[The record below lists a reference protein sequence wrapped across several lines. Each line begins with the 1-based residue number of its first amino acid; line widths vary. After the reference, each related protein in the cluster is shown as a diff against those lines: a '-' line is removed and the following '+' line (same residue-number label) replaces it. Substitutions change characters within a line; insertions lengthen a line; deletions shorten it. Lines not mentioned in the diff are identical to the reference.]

1 MTNSTLHKAALP
13 LAFAVAFG
21 LGACS
26 QNASDQPENAT
37 ADAPS
42 TATPSDTT
50 ADISSPSA
58 NDSANATA
66 TGSPTDPYATTDM
79 GTTGDSALGD
89 TASGVSGS
97 DTSAMGGTSTGS
109 NVYNANLQ
117 EELQRCDQLSGAERD
132 TCRTDAQNRYEQSGT
147 PTQP

>member
-1 MTNSTLHKAALP
+1 MNKSTLHKAALP

-79 GTTGDSALGD
+79 GTTGDSAHGTGGD
-89 TASGVSGS
+89 SHEEEPAPGAQGKREHQRNAQVSGK
-97 DTSAMGGTSTGS
+97 A
-109 NVYNANLQ
+109 
-117 EELQRCDQLSGAERD
+117 
-132 TCRTDAQNRYEQSGT
+132 
-147 PTQP
+147 